1 MYSSV
6 CTIGDFFFLFM
17 TERPKLIMLVLIYK
31 INVSFDDLV
40 VLVIFQVLLIRYT
53 KLLEHMSA

>member
-1 MYSSV
+1 
-6 CTIGDFFFLFM
+6 M